1 VDFALKP
8 CAMTL
13 GEFVLVTTSLPR
25 SSLDRRRSLT
35 RG

>member
-1 VDFALKP
+1 VDFAPKP

-13 GEFVLVTTSLPR
+13 GELVLVTTSLPR